1 MSKKFFITTPIY
13 YVNSVPHIGHAY
25 TTIALDILA
34 RYKRQQGVDVHFLTG
49 TDEHGANIEKSA
61 ASQGVSPKEWTDNVS
76 AQYRQMWKEL
86 NISYDDFIRTT
97 DAKHEHVVQAV
108 FEKLL
113 KQGDIYKGSY
123 SGKYCLSCEQYYDES
138 EMLEGG
144 LCPVH
149 KRPLT
154 EVHEETYFFKL
165 SKYQDALLK
174 FYEQHP
180 DFLSPKYRANE
191 IINFIKGGLRDL
203 SVTRTK
209 VKWGVPVV
217 SDPAHTVYVWFD
229 ALINYISA
237 TGVGTLL
244 CEDKKEHEE
253 QLKKIGAEK
262 FEDFWPADL
271 HMVGKEIFRFH
282 TVIWPAMLMALGL
295 PLPKKVFAH
304 GWWTVEGEKMSKSLG
319 NVVNPVELAHKYGTD
334 PVRAF
339 LFREV
344 PFGQDGDFSM
354 LSFKNRYNS
363 DLANNIGNLLSR
375 TLNMAAKNIGELP
388 QKAAEGSATEKRAL
402 QTAAEI
408 DTFYNELAFDK
419 VLESIYGFAG
429 ELNKLVDEK
438 KPWELAKTDKE
449 AAAAV
454 LLELVCGLRFISR
467 WIEPFMPTVA
477 QEMQRRLAPGP
488 IQKYPPLF
496 PRLEE
501 EAKQK

>member
-1 MSKKFFITTPIY
+1 MSKKFYITTPIY

-34 RYKRQQGVDVHFLTG
+34 RYKRQQGFDVRFLTG

-61 ASQGVSPKEWTDNVS
+61 AAKGVSPKAWTDEVS
-76 AQYRQMWKEL
+76 AKYKEMWKTL

-97 DAKHEHVVQAV
+97 DAKHEHVVQAI

-113 KQGDIYKGSY
+113 KSGDIYLGSY
-123 SGKYCLSCEQYYDES
+123 SGKYCLSCEQYYNDS
-138 EMLEGG
+138 EILEGN

-149 KRPLT
+149 KKPLT

-165 SKYQDALLK
+165 SRYEKPLLK
-174 FYEQHP
+174 FYEENP

-191 IINFIKGGLRDL
+191 IINFVKSGLQDL

-209 VKWGVPVV
+209 VAWGIPVP
-217 SDPAHTVYVWFD
+217 SNPNHTIYVWFD

-237 TGVGTLL
+237 AGVGTLL
-244 CEDKKEHEE
+244 CDDKTEHEV
-253 QLKKIGAEK
+253 QLKQICAEK
-262 FEDFWPADL
+262 FEDLWPADL
-271 HMVGKEIFRFH
+271 HLVGKEIFRFH
-282 TVIWPAMLMALGL
+282 SVIWPAVLMALNL

-304 GWWTVEGEKMSKSLG
+304 GWWTVEGEKMSKSRG
-319 NVVNPVELAHKYGTD
+319 NIVDPAEVAAKYGVD

-354 LSFKNRYNS
+354 ESFKNRYNS

-388 QKAAEGSATEKRAL
+388 QKIEGDYPLLKKSADVAAA
-402 QTAAEI
+402 I
-408 DTFYNELAFDK
+408 DKAYNELAFDK
-419 VLESIYGFAG
+419 VLENIYGYAS
-429 ELNKLVDEK
+429 ELNKLVNDT
-438 KPWELAKTDKE
+438 KPWELAKTDPEK
-449 AAAAV
+449 AKQI
-454 LLELVCGLRFISR
+454 LLELVACLRHVAL
-467 WIEPFMPTVA
+467 WLEPFMPTVA
-477 QEMQRRLAPGP
+477 TEMQKRLKAGP
-488 IQKYPPLF
+488 IEKYPPLF

-501 EAKQK
+501 KK